1 MRSIAQWFRWS
12 IGLLPAAVLILSL
25 TVFGC
30 GSSEES
36 AEEWE
41 TAPEVSPSALMEYRL
56 DSLQNENRRMK
67 DQLEAVA
74 AENRNLTARNA
85 ELETKLADM
94 MAAPKAEVP
103 AGETASHVA
112 GGYDGALQKFQTRD
126 YQGAI
131 ADFQAL
137 LNSGIEGSLADN
149 CHYWIGES
157 YYGLREYGQALKSF
171 QDVLG
176 LQRSGKKAD
185 ATLMIGNCHLAMGNA
200 SEAKEAFQ
208 KVVSDFP
215 TSPLVDKAREKL
227 SKLN

>member
-1 MRSIAQWFRWS
+1 MRSNGQWFCGLFS
-12 IGLLPAAVLILSL
+12 LLPAAVLVLSL

-30 GSSEES
+30 GSSEQS

-41 TAPEVSPSALMEYRL
+41 TAPQVSPSAMMEYRA
-56 DSLQNENRRMK
+56 DSLANENRRMK

-85 ELETKLADM
+85 ELETKLAEM

-112 GGYDGALQKFQTRD
+112 GGYDGALEKFRTRD

-137 LNSGIEGSLADN
+137 LNSGIESSLADN
-149 CHYWIGES
+149 CHYWIGEAH
-157 YYGLREYGQALKSF
+157 YGLREYGQALKSF
-171 QDVLG
+171 QEVVALP
-176 LQRSGKKAD
+176 RSGKKAD
-185 ATLMIGNCHLAMGNA
+185 ATLMMGNCHLAMGN
-200 SEAKEAFQ
+200 SEEAKEAFQ

-215 TSPLVDKAREKL
+215 TSPLVEKAREKL
-227 SKLN
+227 SKLP